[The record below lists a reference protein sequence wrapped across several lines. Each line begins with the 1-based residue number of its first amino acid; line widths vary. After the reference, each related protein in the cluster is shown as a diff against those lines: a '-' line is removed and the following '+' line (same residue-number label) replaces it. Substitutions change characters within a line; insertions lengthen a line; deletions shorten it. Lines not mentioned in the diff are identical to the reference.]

1 MPAAGR
7 LAKAATAGSGTRP
20 AAPQP
25 CRAPRARRPY
35 DLRHASLSLW
45 LASGAPPADVA
56 ARAGHSVHVLL
67 TTYAH
72 CIPGC
77 DQIASQHIDRAL
89 RPRQLAPRWPTR
101 TGADARIPVRHASV
115 SQLDSTGLSWT

>member
-1 MPAAGR
+1 MAIPGLAG
-7 LAKAATAGSGTRP
+7 TWP
-20 AAPQP
+20 V
-25 CRAPRARRPY
+25 RRPC
-35 DLRHASLSLW
+35 DLRHVSLSLW

-89 RPRQLAPRWPTR
+89 RSSRWPTR
-101 TGADARIPVRHASV
+101 TGADAGNPVRHASV
-115 SQLDSTGLSWT
+115 PQLDPALASVA